1 MLQWRC
7 SPPFNL
13 VFFPGFVA
21 SQNHTIPRFWT
32 NISNEWMIGINLWNH
47 YCVSFGGFS
56 RHPVVKILVL
66 DNGWFF
72 FPKFGG
78 EHFKKQLSM
87 RQFLHSNMLWT
98 PSCPPKM
105 GWTAKRAPPLP
116 LKHICCVKDEPA
128 WVFGHFMRILS
139 SFSQG
144 WSVLI
149 FLSTSSWGCAPPG
162 ENASGFFG
170 STFGL
175 RSLSRKWRPKM
186 NGNGISIIN
195 VVSMWSHKGVCWKTK
210 ARQTICKFSE
220 NLLKSQGVM
229 SKFFIWCPMIHRT
242 SVKSQK
248 KTNSSPLKMG
258 RIPKGID
265 RLPTIRFSWPMLVS
279 GSVSIMGI

>member
-1 MLQWRC
+1 MLWCFSEDVLHPSIWCFFQDLLQVKITQYQGFGLTSRMNEWSESICETIIALALVDFLATQLWRY
-7 SPPFNL
+7 S
-13 VFFPGFVA
+13 
-21 SQNHTIPRFWT
+21 FWT
-32 NISNEWMIGINLWNH
+32 MADFSSPSLGVNILKNNYLCANFYTQTCS
-47 YCVSFGGFS
+47 
-56 RHPVVKILVL
+56 
-66 DNGWFF
+66 
-72 FPKFGG
+72 
-78 EHFKKQLSM
+78 EHLL
-87 RQFLHSNMLWT
+87 R
-98 PSCPPKM
+98 PPKM

-242 SVKSQK
+242 SVKLEKKLTPRPWKWVVSQK
-248 KTNSSPLKMG
+248 E
-258 RIPKGID
+258 RIIFQPSAFQG
-265 RLPTIRFSWPMLVS
+265 LC
-279 GSVSIMGI
+279 